1 MGLTIFHSRMIEALH
16 TLELPMQAVL
26 NYGTGDLRL
35 EDIAVPIARDG
46 QVLLKVLACGICG
59 GEYKLTKQTGEPSS
73 IGIIPGHEIIGEVVE
88 SPTETLPVRTRVAIS
103 PNYSCGACDAC
114 RTGHLYLCVNRPKRT
129 AEIGGGYAEYA
140 LVYPSQCYVLPD
152 GLDPLEAAMTET
164 LACCLHG
171 AQKVNIQPGERVIII
186 GAGANAQLFVQIA
199 RLRGAS
205 FVMVVDNL
213 PDRMELALSL
223 GADAAVD
230 ASQQDPLDVLPQ
242 GANVVIVNRGRA
254 EALTNAVNWCA
265 SSGRVLCYGV
275 PGAGIPAPVEPHLL
289 WKKEVSIVGSRSY
302 GTSFGASL
310 ALITSDRIQVR
321 PIITRTVGLASAIEA
336 LRSPQASIKTV
347 IVP

>member
-1 MGLTIFHSRMIEALH
+1 
-16 TLELPMQAVL
+16 MQAVV
-26 NYGTGDLRL
+26 NYGAGDLRL
-35 EDIAVPIARDG
+35 EDIPVPTVRDG

-59 GEYKLTKQTGEPSS
+59 GEYKLAKQGGEPAAV
-73 IGIIPGHEIIGEVVE
+73 GIIPGHEVIGEIVE
-88 SPTETLPVRTRVAIS
+88 SPTDALPPGMRVAIS
-103 PNYSCGACDAC
+103 PNYSCGLCDGC
-114 RTGHLYLCVNRPKRT
+114 RSGHLYLCSNRPKRT

-140 LVYPSQCYVLPD
+140 LVYPSQCYALPD
-152 GLDPLEAAMTET
+152 HLDTLSAAITET

-171 AQKVNIQPGERVIII
+171 AEKVNIQAGERVIII

-199 RLRGAS
+199 RIRGAS

-213 PDRMELALSL
+213 QDRMDMALSL

-230 ASQQDPLDVLPQ
+230 PSQQDPLDVLPY
-242 GANVVIVNRGRA
+242 GADVVIVNRGRA
-254 EALTNAVNWCA
+254 EAVTDAVNWCA

-275 PGAGIPAPVEPHLL
+275 PGAGIPTPVEPHLL

-302 GTSFGASL
+302 GTAFGASL
-310 ALITSDRIQVR
+310 ALIASGRIQVK
-321 PIITRTVGLASAIEA
+321 PIITRTVPVSGAIEA